1 LSSITYNKM
10 GKRNL
15 ILVLT
20 AFISTASLGQKI
32 AVDST
37 YPPPGRIVRVD
48 GRKMH
53 LFCTGSGN
61 PTVVLV
67 AGGGAVSIDWY
78 LVQSRID
85 STTRVCSY
93 DRAGLGWSDPGP
105 AEETVEETVS
115 DLHKLLQTAG
125 EKPPYILVGA
135 SIGGIFIQAFQHS
148 YPNEVVGLIFTN
160 SSNHI
165 GFAAKNKD
173 DLIWN
178 LTEGEIK
185 ATYPLPPDD
194 KRPLPSKVVEPYD
207 RLPLEMQPIRL
218 WLAIKLQK
226 RWNQSVPDPE
236 SMLSWRKEF
245 LREFNESDT
254 KKNRFPLGKLPVIVV
269 SSNPKANDS
278 LRYSRDGASDRLDYL
293 SSNSIHITAS
303 ESGHEIQLYQP
314 DVLVSAFKDIIMAIR
329 NNISLSVAQDERKK

>member
-1 LSSITYNKM
+1 M
-10 GKRNL
+10 
-15 ILVLT
+15 ILVLAALIT
-20 AFISTASLGQKI
+20 TASFGQTS
-32 AVDST
+32 VLDSI
-37 YPPPGRIVRVD
+37 YPPPGRIVQVD

-53 LFCTGSGN
+53 IFCTGKRN
-61 PTVVLV
+61 PTIILV

-78 LVQSRID
+78 LIQSKID

-93 DRAGLGWSDPGP
+93 DRAGLGWSEPGP

-115 DLHKLLQTAG
+115 DLHKLLQAAG

-148 YPNEVVGLIFTN
+148 YPNEVVGLVFTN

-178 LTEGEIK
+178 LTEEEIR
-185 ATYPLPPDD
+185 ATYPLPPAD
-194 KRPLPSKVVEPYD
+194 KRPLPTKVVEPYNK
-207 RLPLEMQPIRL
+207 LPLEMQPARL

-245 LREFNESDT
+245 LREFNESDAV
-254 KKNRFPLGKLPVIVV
+254 KGRYPLGKLPVIVV

-278 LRYSRDGASDRLDYL
+278 LRYSREGAADRLDYL
-293 SSNSIHITAS
+293 SSNSLHITAVD
-303 ESGHEIQLYQP
+303 SGHEIHLYHP
-314 DVLVSAFKDIIMAIR
+314 DVLISALKQIITAVR
-329 NNISLSVAQDERKK
+329 KNIPLSSVQDEGKK